1 MNESNVLSKLHSP
14 VGDQSKFVVSRN
26 GITIC
31 NDLSQMNIQQ
41 ILRYTSSTS
50 NLYLA
55 VYISTQVKNV
65 IGVNFHAIIEVNG

>member
-1 MNESNVLSKLHSP
+1 MNENVMSKLHSP
-14 VGDQSKFVVSRN
+14 VGDQSKFVASRN
-26 GITIC
+26 VITIC

-65 IGVNFHAIIEVNG
+65 IGVNFRAIIEVNG